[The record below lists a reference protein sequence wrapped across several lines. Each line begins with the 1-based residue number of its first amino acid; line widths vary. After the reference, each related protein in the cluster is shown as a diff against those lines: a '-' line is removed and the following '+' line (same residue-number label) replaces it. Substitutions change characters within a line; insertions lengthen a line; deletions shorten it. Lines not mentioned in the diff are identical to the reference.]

1 MADKNLGISV
11 LLDHY
16 GAMLT
21 DKQRDVIDLY
31 YNQDLSLAEIAEH
44 DGISRQGVRDNIKRG
59 EAFVLEK
66 EEKLHLAQ
74 KMGDLLEV
82 IETVNQLC
90 DEIERENRAVR
101 SAGIQR
107 RTAAIRQ
114 MLSGCI
120 DEYFS

>member
-1 MADKNLGISV
+1 MSKNLAISD
-11 LLDHY
+11 LLDLY
-16 GAMLT
+16 GPMLT
-21 DKQRDVIDLY
+21 DKQRDVIELY

-44 DGISRQGVRDNIKRG
+44 EQITRQGVRDNIKRG
-59 EAFVLEK
+59 EAFLLEM